1 MSDMVET
8 EKAAA
13 KVPSN
18 DDKPAPAPAPAPA
31 PGKET
36 GNAAAPEP
44 GEQNYE
50 VFVNSL
56 LSNQLNIKE

>member
-13 KVPSN
+13 KVPS
-18 DDKPAPAPAPAPA
+18 DGDKPAQAPA
-31 PGKET
+31 KET
-36 GNAAAPEP
+36 GSAGAPGP
-44 GEQNYE
+44 GEYNYK
-50 VFVNSL
+50 VFVNRL